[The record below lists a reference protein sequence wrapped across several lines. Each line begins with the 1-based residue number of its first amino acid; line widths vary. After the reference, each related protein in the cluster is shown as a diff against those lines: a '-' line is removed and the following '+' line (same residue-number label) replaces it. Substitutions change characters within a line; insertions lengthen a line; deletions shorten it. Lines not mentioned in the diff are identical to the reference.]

1 MTEVL
6 EPPLPELAP
15 EDPAEDAIGL
25 LEGERQAVIVMRA
38 GRALGILTPL
48 DLIEVLNR

>member
-1 MTEVL
+1 V
-6 EPPLPELAP
+6 
-15 EDPAEDAIGL
+15 
-25 LEGERQAVIVMRA
+25 VVVRA

>member
-1 MTEVL
+1 MMVDSMTPSGRRTAGRLV
-6 EPPLPELAP
+6 
-15 EDPAEDAIGL
+15 GFRL
-25 LEGERQAVIVMRA
+25 LEEGRQAVVVVRA